1 MKDRATKL
9 ICDMK
14 LGGVDNIL
22 ERGTSIQRNFDTL
35 KEWNNRNFI
44 NLNKDK

>member
-9 ICDMK
+9 IYDVK

-22 ERGTSIQRNFDTL
+22 EGETSIQRYFDTL
-35 KEWNNRNFI
+35 KEWKKI
-44 NLNKDK
+44 GTS